1 MRRKDR
7 GTFVLPSIKK
17 PLNGTWRKYSSR
29 STQKPKKSIQSIIQS
44 IPYKVKRKK
53 EPPEPNEALIR
64 EKSIQSIIQSI
75 PYKVKRKKEP
85 PEPSETL
92 KSVVE
97 TLGLSKNQVFKFYR
111 NFQRISADKP
121 EITREDLLYA
131 LEEEETRISQAL
143 FKMTI
148 KDEESIEFD
157 GFVRICTSWCLYS
170 REDILKFCFDCFDA
184 DASGFIDE
192 TDFKTLT
199 FAVNNGSPVFP
210 GNFDAAL
217 QMVDENG
224 DGVIDFTEFKDLDK
238 RFPLI
243 LFPIFRLQGKIQRIT
258 LGERNWVEINERV
271 ERGRQNRR
279 NAAINVNNKAK
290 SAKRTFPKMT
300 RLPAICLD
308 PERIDA
314 LKRGKMLDI

>member
-1 MRRKDR
+1 
-7 GTFVLPSIKK
+7 
-17 PLNGTWRKYSSR
+17 
-29 STQKPKKSIQSIIQS
+29 
-44 IPYKVKRKK
+44 
-53 EPPEPNEALIR
+53 
-64 EKSIQSIIQSI
+64 
-75 PYKVKRKKEP
+75 
-85 PEPSETL
+85 
-92 KSVVE
+92 
-97 TLGLSKNQVFKFYR
+97 
-111 NFQRISADKP
+111 
-121 EITREDLLYA
+121 
-131 LEEEETRISQAL
+131 
-143 FKMTI
+143 MTI

-314 LKRGKMLDI
+314 LKRGKTFNI

>member
-29 STQKPKKSIQSIIQS
+29 STQKPK
-44 IPYKVKRKK
+44 
-53 EPPEPNEALIR
+53 
-64 EKSIQSIIQSI
+64 KSIQSIIQSI

-314 LKRGKMLDI
+314 LKRGKTFNI

>member
-29 STQKPKKSIQSIIQS
+29 STQKPK
-44 IPYKVKRKK
+44 
-53 EPPEPNEALIR
+53 
-64 EKSIQSIIQSI
+64 KSIQSIIQSI